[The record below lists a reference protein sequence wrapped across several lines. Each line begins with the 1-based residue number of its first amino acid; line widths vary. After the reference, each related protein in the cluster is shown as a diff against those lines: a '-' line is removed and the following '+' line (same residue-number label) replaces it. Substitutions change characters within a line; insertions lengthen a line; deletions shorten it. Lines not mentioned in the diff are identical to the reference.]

1 MIFYR
6 LAGAFVVLEVVAI
19 VEKDIGRM
27 YWMAILTGVCMG
39 LYYMWKAI

>member
-6 LAGAFVVLEVVAI
+6 LARAFVVLEAVAI
-19 VEKDIGRM
+19 AEKDIGRV

-39 LYYMWKAI
+39 LHGIGKRI